1 MALGASCTLA
11 VVSLISWG
19 IFQKLIRADSTA
31 PYFIF
36 FFRIALLKDEGVQK
50 VVETPRPTLVDEG
63 GVVSMDV
70 DFGQHPN
77 DQDLEFKITVGIYG
91 HV

>member
-1 MALGASCTLA
+1 M
-11 VVSLISWG
+11 
-19 IFQKLIRADSTA
+19 
-31 PYFIF
+31 

-50 VVETPRPTLVDEG
+50 VVETPCPTIVDEG

>member
-1 MALGASCTLA
+1 M
-11 VVSLISWG
+11 
-19 IFQKLIRADSTA
+19 
-31 PYFIF
+31 
-36 FFRIALLKDEGVQK
+36 
-50 VVETPRPTLVDEG
+50 VETPRPTLVDEG

-91 HV
+91 HVYLTPGF

>member
-1 MALGASCTLA
+1 M
-11 VVSLISWG
+11 
-19 IFQKLIRADSTA
+19 
-31 PYFIF
+31 
-36 FFRIALLKDEGVQK
+36 
-50 VVETPRPTLVDEG
+50 VETPRPTLVDEG

-70 DFGQHPN
+70 YFGQHPN